1 MAREV
6 CTKCGRL
13 RPDYIADASC
23 NVSGYCDYQEVKKR
37 PVWTVLYNLTSAASP
52 WVGTAWEFFD
62 DEALARSRYEELAA
76 KGSYPTLRPYY
87 SSQDKPHLGAIHPMR
102 GEG

>member
-6 CTKCGRL
+6 CTKCGRA
-13 RPDYIADASC
+13 RPDYISDPTC
-23 NVSGYCDYQEVKKR
+23 NEGGYCDYQEVKKR
-37 PVWTVLYNLTSAASP
+37 PTWTVLYNLTSAASP

-62 DEALARSRYEELAA
+62 DEAPARSRYKALVAL
-76 KGSYPTLRPYY
+76 GLYPTCRPYY
-87 SSQDKPHLGAIHPMR
+87 SAQDKPHLGAVHSMR